1 LETKGGKGNFRG
13 CNASSHTKFVQSG
26 IQMYYQIMFGMY
38 DMDWQVL
45 FPPLF
50 RLGLSFLIINDE
62 IMAIFNE
69 RIG

>member
-1 LETKGGKGNFRG
+1 
-13 CNASSHTKFVQSG
+13 
-26 IQMYYQIMFGMY
+26 MYYQIMFGMY